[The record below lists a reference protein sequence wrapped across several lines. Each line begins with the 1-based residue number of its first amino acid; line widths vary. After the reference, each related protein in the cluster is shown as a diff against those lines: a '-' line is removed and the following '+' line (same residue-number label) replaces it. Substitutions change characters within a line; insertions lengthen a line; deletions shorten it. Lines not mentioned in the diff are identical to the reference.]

1 MDLRVNMKNNYK
13 AWAIDIKDFA
23 NKQTDKERLAFLIG
37 FAVLAPSSHY
47 TNALRSK
54 PNDDV

>member
-1 MDLRVNMKNNYK
+1 MKNNYK